1 MALSVVNKRIKSVA
15 VDELGCIEVPAIAQ
29 QFVMHDAMLYK
40 VYAFGTHGIATDRAS
55 VPNPELCEGSMHIA
69 ERGVGTQP
77 W

>member
-1 MALSVVNKRIKSVA
+1 
-15 VDELGCIEVPAIAQ
+15 
-29 QFVMHDAMLYK
+29 MHDAMLYK